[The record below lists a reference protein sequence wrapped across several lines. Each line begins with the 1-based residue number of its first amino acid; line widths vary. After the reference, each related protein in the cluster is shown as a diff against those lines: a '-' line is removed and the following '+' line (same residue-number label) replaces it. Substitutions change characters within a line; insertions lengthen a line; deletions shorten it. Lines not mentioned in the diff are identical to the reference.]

1 MLLLNSVS
9 SDSEESKTLF
19 DTILSNSIGKSE
31 GSVEKK
37 LRETGEWILDKTE
50 GSSSRSAGIFLLLF
64 SFVGLINSLLVGK
77 NVLFGIFVCNYLL
90 IIILI

>member
-1 MLLLNSVS
+1 MNDIF

-19 DTILSNSIGKSE
+19 DTILSNSIGKTE

-50 GSSSRSAGIFLLLF
+50 GPSSRSAGMLF
-64 SFVGLINSLLVGK
+64 VLTLFCSFD
-77 NVLFGIFVCNYLL
+77 YLL
-90 IIILI
+90 CSRVWVIID